1 METIQSKIK
10 ACVNAIFL
18 ALRNNFDDVAR
29 ADLLNGESNP
39 ALQHSVL
46 VTIFLYNA
54 EKFQAIL
61 DAVIANTNT
70 NQEVM
75 EAVGYLID
83 CKEQAEKDLAA
94 NSANCGS
101 IYMTIDTQ
109 GPRITA
115 GVKQVMIDMARKAF
129 LAEIKNDL
137 ANQYDIQLN
146 KSKNLKVIDVTAPN
160 DLMKDVDDG
169 KVGLL
174 VNSLVKRI
182 REKKALKQKATLK
195 DLFEN
200 QAAVHSKTEK

>member
-1 METIQSKIK
+1 METMQSKIK
-10 ACVNAIFL
+10 ECLNTIFESL
-18 ALRNNFDDVAR
+18 KENFVDVAR
-29 ADLLNGESNP
+29 ADLLNGETNP

-54 EKFQAIL
+54 EKFQEIL
-61 DAVIANTNT
+61 VAVSTHKAT
-70 NQEVM
+70 NQEVL
-75 EAVGYLID
+75 EAVDYLID
-83 CKEQAEKDLAA
+83 CKEKADKEHAA

-101 IYMTIDTQ
+101 ICMTIDTQ

-146 KSKNLKVIDVTAPN
+146 KSRNLKVIDVTAPN
-160 DLMKDVDDG
+160 DLMKDVEYG

-174 VNSLVKRI
+174 VNYLVTRI
-182 REKKALKQKATLK
+182 REEKALKQKETLK
-195 DLFEN
+195 NLFEN